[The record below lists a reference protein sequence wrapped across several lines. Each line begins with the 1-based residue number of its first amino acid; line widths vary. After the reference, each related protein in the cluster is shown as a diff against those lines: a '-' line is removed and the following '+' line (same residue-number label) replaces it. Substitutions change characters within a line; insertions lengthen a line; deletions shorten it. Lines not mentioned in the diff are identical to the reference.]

1 MSLEVYRFLAD
12 SGGSQLSERP
22 PVPGEETEDRG
33 SVSSSVKSGKQ
44 SDQSAGTPRRSNL
57 KDAAFKGGML
67 EGAPLGFEPEGS
79 ASVTPPYT
87 RWTESLHALLSD
99 EDGIQLFKHYLIQE
113 GAENPLL
120 FWLATQG
127 FKKKS
132 DSDPVRTDL
141 AKLIYRRFIKKDGQQ
156 VVRLHGSTRNHVAE
170 SIRTNKVDSNLFDAS
185 QMEVEEY
192 MRETSYPMFLK
203 SDVYVQYV
211 NNGGVSPKS
220 SEGCSSNGSN
230 SHPAQAGYLPT
241 LPEDSELSDLP
252 QAGSLTADLLLR
264 SSHHRH
270 NTDRYQDRLYP
281 GLLGSQNP
289 YHPGC
294 AAIAPATS
302 NNDSELQSL
311 SSDAISDDT
320 MSLTDS
326 SVDGFPVR
334 SRQQQKRR
342 QKRNM
347 KYNIRQNG
355 KVMTHLP
362 CPRAHPRELPPTD
375 PVEFAKKLTE
385 KLEKVLAEREAKERL
400 AAKLRKVEEEEH
412 ECKTP
417 ASTTMRAPGNQIFPV
432 HDFVEDDPNSILEDH
447 MSRVFRDSNRHTPR
461 SQSPDHHRN
470 KMPPSMAN
478 VPQVS
483 LHPKQITSHPHHSRH
498 HMSKSQKE
506 LIVPPN
512 MASVGLAETPYM
524 TYIEDNVRHKK
535 RSSKKSDISSISKTT
550 DSGIYE
556 GPPSLP
562 SDSENSMK
570 RVADWIREGD
580 EQPDPRL
587 ATQPMHH
594 KQRHRMHPEHNNT
607 MTMSTMSKKPV
618 QYNTSRPNS
627 MERERTHT
635 PTTNLAKRSSP
646 HLPKQPFIQD
656 PKMPLMQPPEP
667 LTVLEEARRR
677 IDMSSRQQ
685 RMISKTS
692 DPRKEKRPGMM
703 PTMPSSSMSGQTRS
717 TMPTS
722 ISDNQIYPGLS
733 RPPTTGGKRPTS
745 SSSSSKSRPTSS
757 SGTME
762 KKVQP
767 SITIAYYLCNDP
779 IPYRTSLPGSE
790 ITLRQFKALI
800 SKKGTYRYTFK
811 MPSTEFESGVVHQIL
826 VDDDA
831 VLPLYEGK
839 VVGKVESVDDN

>member
-44 SDQSAGTPRRSNL
+44 SDQSAGTPRRSYL
-57 KDAAFKGGML
+57 KDAAKGGML
-67 EGAPLGFEPEGS
+67 EEGAPLGFEPEGS

-87 RWTESLHALLSD
+87 RWTESLHALLCD

-113 GAENPLL
+113 NAENPLL

-132 DSDPVRTDL
+132 DNDPVRTDL
-141 AKLIYRRFIKKDGQQ
+141 AKLIYRRFIKKEGQQ
-156 VVRLHGSTRNHVAE
+156 VVRLQTATRNHVAE
-170 SIRTNKVDSNLFDAS
+170 SIRTNKVAGKLFDAS
-185 QMEVEEY
+185 QREVEEY

-230 SHPAQAGYLPT
+230 GHHVQAGYLPT

-252 QAGSLTADLLLR
+252 QAGSLTADLLFR

-270 NTDRYQDRLYP
+270 NAERYQDRLYP
-281 GLLGSQNP
+281 GLLGGQNP

-385 KLEKVLAEREAKERL
+385 KLEKVLQEREAKERL

-412 ECKTP
+412 ESEP
-417 ASTTMRAPGNQIFPV
+417 PSSTTMRPPGTQIFPV

-447 MSRVFRDSNRHTPR
+447 MSRVFKDSNRHTPR
-461 SQSPDHHRN
+461 GFSPRSRSPPDHHRS
-470 KMPPSMAN
+470 KLPPSMAN

-483 LHPKQITSHPHHSRH
+483 LHPKQISSHPHHSRH
-498 HMSKSQKE
+498 HMSKSKE

-512 MASVGLAETPYM
+512 MATVGMAETPYM
-524 TYIEDNVRHKK
+524 AYIEDTVRHKK

-550 DSGIYE
+550 DSGIFE
-556 GPPSLP
+556 GAPSLP
-562 SDSENSMK
+562 SDSEKM
-570 RVADWIREGD
+570 G
-580 EQPDPRL
+580 
-587 ATQPMHH
+587 
-594 KQRHRMHPEHNNT
+594 
-607 MTMSTMSKKPV
+607 KKPV
-618 QYNTSRPNS
+618 QYNTSRPQS

-635 PTTNLAKRSSP
+635 PTTNLPKRSSP

-656 PKMPLMQPPEP
+656 PNMPLMQPPEP

-677 IDMSSRQQ
+677 IDMSNRQQ
-685 RMISKTS
+685 RMSSKTS
-692 DPRKEKRPGMM
+692 DPRKEKRPAMI
-703 PTMPSSSMSGQTRS
+703 PSMTSLSLSGQTRS
-717 TMPTS
+717 SMMPTS

-733 RPPTTGGKRPTS
+733 RPSTTGGKRPTS
-745 SSSSSKSRPTSS
+745 SSSSSKGRPTSS

-767 SITIAYYLCNDP
+767 NITIAYYLCNDP

-811 MPSTEFESGVVHQIL
+811 MPSTEFESGVVHQII

-839 VVGKVESVDDN
+839 VVGKVESVDDH